1 MWLVALG
8 AAVSEVDTSPGTGL
22 DSRCAIAGFPVS
34 VTVCRAMPA
43 EPVAVYLPTEDPS
56 TYESTE
62 LAGAGWY
69 QEGQHGGALSA
80 LIAGHIESTATLTP
94 MEIARITVEIFRVV
108 PLVPLR
114 IETRVVREG
123 KRIQTIQAMVYG
135 PDGTLLSLAT
145 AQRLRTAELDLPPEA
160 EGPPLELTT
169 PERLQPFASRSW
181 GVGET
186 GRILFHR
193 HAIEVREIHG
203 GFTSKGPG
211 AIWVRLTKPIVAG
224 REPTPAQRAIAAAD
238 FCNGISR
245 RVDVSDWVFMNSD
258 LTVHLARY
266 PSGDWVALDAESVYS
281 PSGRGVAT
289 GSLWDLDGALG
300 RSTQTLYLD
309 RAG

>member
-1 MWLVALG
+1 
-8 AAVSEVDTSPGTGL
+8 
-22 DSRCAIAGFPVS
+22 
-34 VTVCRAMPA
+34 MPA
-43 EPVAVYLPTEDPS
+43 EPEGVYLPTDDPS

-80 LIAGHIESTATLTP
+80 LIAGHIESIPTLTP
-94 MEIARITVEIFRVV
+94 MEIARLTVEIFRVV

-123 KRIQTIQAMVYG
+123 KRIQTTEATVYG
-135 PDGTLLSLAT
+135 PDDTLLSMAT
-145 AQRLRTAELDLPPEA
+145 VQRLRIAKLELPPDA

-169 PERLQPFASRSW
+169 PDRIEPFSGQGW
-181 GVGET
+181 GVGEP
-186 GRILFHR
+186 GRVLFHR

-203 GFTSKGPG
+203 GFTTKGPG
-211 AIWVRLTKPIVAG
+211 AIWLRLTKPIVAG
-224 REPTPAQRAIAAAD
+224 RGITPAQRAIATAD

-245 RVDVSDWVFMNSD
+245 RVEVSDWVFMNSD

-266 PSGDWVALDAESVYS
+266 PAGEWVALDAESVYS
-281 PSGRGVAT
+281 PGGRGVAT

-309 RAG
+309 QAT